1 MKTKLRLRI
10 TINFVVISMITISA
24 QSLSN
29 EKFNTLLVNS
39 NDEKPHI
46 AFSFDDGSTRDRHIY
61 KASEW
66 NSMIRKQLKDNNIQA
81 VWFVAGRSMD
91 SDKGKHLL
99 QKWDEDGHIIANHT
113 YSHFNYNDSL
123 MTCKTFI
130 EDIQKCDSLISNYKN
145 YRKIFRF
152 PYLNGGNTIS
162 KRDSLNDFLQKNNY
176 KQGWVTID
184 NAEWYINMR
193 LMRRLK
199 QNSDADISG
208 FRDYYINHIFERAQ
222 HYNNLSTQINQRQI
236 KHTLLLHFNLTSA
249 LFLNDLIKKFK
260 NKGWIIDNYS
270 EVIESPIY
278 SENPITMPAEQ
289 SLIWM
294 QAKRKGGF
302 ELNYAEENIKYQ
314 EDKMVK
320 LGL

>member
-1 MKTKLRLRI
+1 MKSALILF
-10 TINFVVISMITISA
+10 TIVTMISMLISGF
-24 QSLSN
+24 SDT
-29 EKFNTLLVNS
+29 EK
-39 NDEKPHI
+39 EKPHI
-46 AFSFDDGSTRDRHIY
+46 SFSFDDGSTRDRHIY
-61 KASEW
+61 NASEW
-66 NSMIRKQLKDNNIQA
+66 NSMIRNQLKDNNIQA
-81 VWFVAGRSMD
+81 VWFVAGKGMD
-91 SDKGKHLL
+91 SNEGKELL
-99 QKWDEDGHIIANHT
+99 KKWDDDGHIIANHT
-113 YSHFNYNDSL
+113 YSHFNFNDSL
-123 MTCKTFI
+123 MTCRTFI
-130 EDIQKCDSLISNYKN
+130 KDIQKCDSLISNYEN
-145 YRKIFRF
+145 YRKIFRY

-162 KRDSLNDFLQKNNY
+162 KRDSLNEFLIKNNY

-184 NAEWYINMR
+184 NTEWYINMR
-193 LMRRLK
+193 LMQRLK
-199 QNSDADISG
+199 QNPDADISG

-260 NKGWIIDNYS
+260 KEGWIIDDYN
-270 EVIESPIY
+270 EVFKDPIY
-278 SENPITMPAEQ
+278 FEELYTIPAEQ

-302 ELNYAEENIKYQ
+302 ELNYDEENIKFQ